1 MKHLIAILLSAIPLH
16 AAIHPEKWYQQGVA
30 KALQGKMEA
39 PVENGRVDVLT
50 GTHAI
55 EVEFAAKWKNALGQS
70 LWYALQTGK
79 VAGIVLVI
87 EDEKRDRGHLIRL
100 GAVIEANK
108 LPIRVWVWPDDFREF
123 EKHTEQLK

>member
-1 MKHLIAILLSAIPLH
+1 MKSLAAIALSALSLD
-16 AAIHPEKWYQQGVA
+16 AAEHPELWYQQSVA

-50 GTHAI
+50 DTYVI
-55 EVEFAAKWKNALGQS
+55 EVEFAAKWKQALGQS

-79 VAGIVLVI
+79 TPGIVLIV
-87 EDEKRDRGHLIRL
+87 EDEKRDRGQVIRL

-108 LPIRVWVWPDDFREF
+108 LPIRVWVWLDDF
-123 EKHTEQLK
+123 KN